1 MSYPRYATSDTI
13 YSLNDDN
20 WEVEIVRNS
29 AVQSTNHKFEVG
41 PSGVQLIYES
51 EQDDVLLP
59 GIVHSRCEVETI
71 WPPDVATELDDM
83 IESMVDSS
91 DGVWFMQ
98 VYRNGDRF
106 WFGPILIDEVQL
118 QETSAARSCRIVAS
132 DGISLL
138 KTVDYNDNGSEYE
151 DEQKI
156 FDDVLKNIQEKWVS
170 FDYVDA
176 VTSGAERRIAVCDD
190 MYRS

>member
-71 WPPDVATELDDM
+71 WPPDLATELDDM
-83 IESMVDSS
+83 IEAMVDSS

-132 DGISLL
+132 DGIIILAKVNEGPALVVPGKS
-138 KTVDYNDNGSEYE
+138 VVW
-151 DEQKI
+151 I
-156 FDDVLKNIQEKWVS
+156 
-170 FDYVDA
+170 
-176 VTSGAERRIAVCDD
+176 
-190 MYRS
+190 